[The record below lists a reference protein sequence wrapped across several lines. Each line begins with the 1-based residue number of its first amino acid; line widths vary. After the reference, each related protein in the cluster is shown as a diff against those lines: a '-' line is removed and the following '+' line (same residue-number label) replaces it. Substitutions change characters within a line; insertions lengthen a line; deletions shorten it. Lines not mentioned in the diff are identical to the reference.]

1 LAAAV
6 VKVEDLE
13 EEKIKVDEDCN
24 DYGDED

>member
-6 VKVEDLE
+6 VKVEDLD

-24 DYGDED
+24 DYGDEE